1 MCERAGRE
9 TVAADVPVEAG
20 SRGDVPR
27 HSVSVTAIVTRDDG
41 RVLVIKRDDDGR
53 WVPPGGV
60 LELAETPQQA
70 CAREVLEETGYR
82 VEVGPLTGVYKNM
95 KLGVVSLAFRCAL
108 AGGEARTSKESK
120 AVSWRTLEEIKRD
133 VPEARA
139 VRVFDALHATGVPVR
154 IHDGSEL
161 VDSVSPGTVLQLAA
175 KVA

>member
-1 MCERAGRE
+1 M
-9 TVAADVPVEAG
+9 
-20 SRGDVPR
+20 
-27 HSVSVTAIVTRDDG
+27 SVTAIVTRDDG

-95 KLGVVSLAFRCAL
+95 KLGVVSLAFRCVL
-108 AGGEARTSKESK
+108 AGGEARTSKESA

-133 VPEARA
+133 VPKARA
-139 VRVFDALHATGVPVR
+139 VRVFDALDASGVPVR
-154 IHDGSEL
+154 IHDGTEL
-161 VDSVSPGTVLQLAA
+161 IESISPA
-175 KVA
+175 

>member
-1 MCERAGRE
+1 
-9 TVAADVPVEAG
+9 
-20 SRGDVPR
+20 
-27 HSVSVTAIVTRDDG
+27 VSVTAIVTREDG

-60 LELAETPQQA
+60 LELAETPQEG

-82 VEVGPLTGVYKNM
+82 VKVGPLTGVYKNM
-95 KLGVVSLAFRCAL
+95 KLGVVSLAFRCVL
-108 AGGEARTSKESK
+108 AGGEARTSEESK

-139 VRVFDALHATGVPVR
+139 VRVFDALHASGVPVR

-161 VDSVSPGTVLQLAA
+161 VESTSPS
-175 KVA
+175 